1 MAAYAVLFRQA
12 SRRKP
17 AAHPLP
23 LHPLLLMD
31 LFASALAQLT
41 PAAIEQH
48 LPLDEPNRP
57 WVICTAGPWQ
67 LTAYAVSDGDAETD
81 WIETAADKAAVD
93 RFDLFAVGLVVVIN
107 ANGLELGRD
116 SVWSVWLDH
125 RDCPATYGHVLDLLR
140 DTAAAASHDVAERLG
155 RMIVDLQHAAD
166 VLVGLEPPYATTV
179 NF

>member
-1 MAAYAVLFRQA
+1 MQ
-12 SRRKP
+12 
-17 AAHPLP
+17 
-23 LHPLLLMD
+23 

-81 WIETAADKAAVD
+81 WIESDTDRAALA
-93 RFDLFAVGLVVVIN
+93 RFDLFPVGLIVAIN
-107 ANGLELGRD
+107 ANGLELGR
-116 SVWSVWLDH
+116 SGIWGVWVDR
-125 RDCPATYGHVLDLLR
+125 RDCTTYSHVLDLLR
-140 DTAAAASHDVAERLG
+140 ETTGEASHDVAENLG
-155 RMIVDLQHAAD
+155 RYIADLQHAAH
-166 VLVGLEPPYATTV
+166 VLVGLEPAYATTV

>member
-1 MAAYAVLFRQA
+1 VQ
-12 SRRKP
+12 
-17 AAHPLP
+17 
-23 LHPLLLMD
+23 

-81 WIETAADKAAVD
+81 WIDSAADRAAVD
-93 RFDLFAVGLVVVIN
+93 RLELYPVGLVVAIS

-125 RDCPATYGHVLDLLR
+125 RDCPATYKHVAALLR
-140 DTAAAASHDVAERLG
+140 ETAAEASHDVAERLG
-155 RMIVDLQHAAD
+155 RKIQDLQHAAAI
-166 VLVGLEPPYATTV
+166 LLGLEPAYATSV

>member
-1 MAAYAVLFRQA
+1 ME
-12 SRRKP
+12 
-17 AAHPLP
+17 
-23 LHPLLLMD
+23 

-67 LTAYAVSDGDAETD
+67 LTAYAVTDGDADTD
-81 WIETAADKAAVD
+81 WIDTAADRAAVD
-93 RFDLFAVGLVVVIN
+93 RFELFPVGLVVAIN

-125 RDCPATYGHVLDLLR
+125 RDCAATYKHVADLLR
-140 DTAAAASHDVAERLG
+140 ETAAGASHDVPEHLG
-155 RMIVDLQHAAD
+155 RKIQDLQHAAH
-166 VLVGLEPPYATTV
+166 VLVGLEPA
-179 NF
+179 

>member
-1 MAAYAVLFRQA
+1 ME
-12 SRRKP
+12 
-17 AAHPLP
+17 
-23 LHPLLLMD
+23 

-81 WIETAADKAAVD
+81 WIESDTD
-93 RFDLFAVGLVVVIN
+93 RDAIYRYDLFPVGLIVAIN

-125 RDCPATYGHVLDLLR
+125 RDCPATYKHVADLLR
-140 DTAAAASHDVAERLG
+140 ETAEGASHDVAERLG
-155 RMIVDLQHAAD
+155 RMIQDLQHAAH
-166 VLVGLEPPYATTV
+166 VLVGLDPAYATTV

>member
-1 MAAYAVLFRQA
+1 
-12 SRRKP
+12 
-17 AAHPLP
+17 
-23 LHPLLLMD
+23 MD

-48 LPLDEPNRP
+48 LPLDEPQRP
-57 WVICTAGPWQ
+57 WVICTVGPWQ

-81 WIETAADKAAVD
+81 WIDTAADRAALTN
-93 RFDLFAVGLVVVIN
+93 FQLYGVGLVVAIN

-116 SVWSVWLDH
+116 SVWGVWLDH
-125 RDCPATYGHVLDLLR
+125 RDCPATYSHVLDLIR
-140 DTAAAASHDVAERLG
+140 ETTGEAAHDVAENLG
-155 RMIVDLQHAAD
+155 RQIADLQHAAN

>member
-1 MAAYAVLFRQA
+1 MQLF
-12 SRRKP
+12 
-17 AAHPLP
+17 
-23 LHPLLLMD
+23 D
-31 LFASALAQLT
+31 SALAQLT

-81 WIETAADKAAVD
+81 WIESDTDRAALA
-93 RFDLFAVGLVVVIN
+93 RFDLFPVGLIVAIN

-125 RDCPATYGHVLDLLR
+125 RDCSATYEHVAALLR
-140 DTAAAASHDVAERLG
+140 ETAAEASHDVADRLG
-155 RMIVDLQHAAD
+155 RKIQDLQHAAH
-166 VLVGLEPPYATTV
+166 VLVGLEPAYATTV

>member
-1 MAAYAVLFRQA
+1 
-12 SRRKP
+12 
-17 AAHPLP
+17 
-23 LHPLLLMD
+23 MD

-48 LPLDEPNRP
+48 LPLDEPLRP

-81 WIETAADKAAVD
+81 WIETAADRAALTN
-93 RFDLFAVGLVVVIN
+93 FQLYGVGLVVAIN

-116 SVWSVWLDH
+116 SVWGVWLDH
-125 RDCPATYGHVLDLLR
+125 RDCPATYSHVLDLLR
-140 DTAAAASHDVAERLG
+140 DTAAEASHDVAERLG
-155 RMIVDLQHAAD
+155 RMIVDLQHAAN
-166 VLVGLEPPYATTV
+166 VLVGLEPAYATTV

>member
-1 MAAYAVLFRQA
+1 MRLV
-12 SRRKP
+12 
-17 AAHPLP
+17 PLP
-23 LHPLLLMD
+23 LPPLLTVQ

-41 PAAIEQH
+41 PEAIEQH

-67 LTAYAVSDGDAETD
+67 LTAYAVTDGDAETD
-81 WIETAADKAAVD
+81 WIESDTDKAAVA
-93 RFDLFAVGLVVVIN
+93 RFDLFAVGLIVAIN

-116 SVWSVWLDH
+116 SVWGVWLDH
-125 RDCPATYGHVLDLLR
+125 RDCSATYFHVLDLLR
-140 DTAAAASHDVAERLG
+140 DTAAAASHDVAGYLG
-155 RMIVDLQHAAD
+155 RMIVDLQHAAN

>member
-1 MAAYAVLFRQA
+1 MQ
-12 SRRKP
+12 
-17 AAHPLP
+17 
-23 LHPLLLMD
+23 

-81 WIETAADKAAVD
+81 WIDSAADRAAVD
-93 RFDLFAVGLVVVIN
+93 RFDLFPVGLIVAIN

-116 SVWSVWLDH
+116 SIWGVWLDH
-125 RDCPATYGHVLDLLR
+125 RDCAATYSHVLDLLR
-140 DTAAAASHDVAERLG
+140 DTAAGASHDVPEYLG
-155 RMIVDLQHAAD
+155 RMIQDLQNAAH
-166 VLVGLEPPYATTV
+166 VLVGLEPAYATTV

>member
-1 MAAYAVLFRQA
+1 MQ
-12 SRRKP
+12 
-17 AAHPLP
+17 
-23 LHPLLLMD
+23 

-81 WIETAADKAAVD
+81 WIDNAADRAAAD
-93 RFDLFAVGLVVVIN
+93 RFDLFPVGLVVAIN

-116 SVWSVWLDH
+116 SVWGIWLDH
-125 RDCPATYGHVLDLLR
+125 RDCAATYEHVAALLR
-140 DTAAAASHDVAERLG
+140 DTAAEASHDVAERLG
-155 RMIVDLQHAAD
+155 RKIQDLQHAAH
-166 VLVGLEPPYATTV
+166 VLVGIEPAYATTV

>member
-1 MAAYAVLFRQA
+1 MLYYSVKRRPLGAGALTA
-12 SRRKP
+12 S
-17 AAHPLP
+17 
-23 LHPLLLMD
+23 PLLAVQ

-81 WIETAADKAAVD
+81 WIETAADKAALTN
-93 RFDLFAVGLVVVIN
+93 FQLYGVGLVVSIRT
-107 ANGLELGRD
+107 NGLELGR
-116 SVWSVWLDH
+116 SGIWGVWLDH
-125 RDCPATYGHVLDLLR
+125 RDCPATYSHVLDLLR
-140 DTAAAASHDVAERLG
+140 ETTGEASHDVAENLG
-155 RMIVDLQHAAD
+155 RKIADLQHAAD
-166 VLVGLEPPYATTV
+166 VLVGLEPPYATAV

>member
-1 MAAYAVLFRQA
+1 MQ
-12 SRRKP
+12 
-17 AAHPLP
+17 
-23 LHPLLLMD
+23 

-41 PAAIEQH
+41 PEAIEQH
-48 LPLDEPNRP
+48 LPLDEPLRP

-81 WIETAADKAAVD
+81 WIENAADKAAKAALD
-93 RFDLFAVGLVVVIN
+93 RFELFAVGLVVAIN

-125 RDCPATYGHVLDLLR
+125 RDCSATYSHVLDLLR

-155 RMIVDLQHAAD
+155 RKIQDLQHAAD
-166 VLVGLEPPYATTV
+166 VLVGLEPAYATIV